1 MKFFQSVF
9 VLLLLVALTSGCKK
23 DDASTNS
30 SGSTYTN
37 KINIG
42 TGVDYAKFLIVGET
56 STFTRIGSYA
66 TIYWRLESAN
76 DMGGSDV
83 NIKIEKLTGTNYVTD
98 TLATFPSTQN
108 YGHIM
113 ISNISL
119 QHTGSF
125 KMTGIL
131 VNGNVAVASTNFT
144 VQ

>member
-1 MKFFQSVF
+1 M
-9 VLLLLVALTSGCKK
+9 
-23 DDASTNS
+23 
-30 SGSTYTN
+30 
-37 KINIG
+37 
-42 TGVDYAKFLIVGET
+42 IVGET
-56 STFTRIGSYA
+56 STFTRLGSYA

-76 DMGGSDV
+76 DMGGSAV
-83 NIKIEKLTGTNYVTD
+83 NIKIEKLSGTNYVTD
-98 TLATFPSTQN
+98 TVASFPSTQS

-131 VNGNVAVASTNFT
+131 VNGNIAVASTNFT